1 MKRCWSLINLRI
13 AVTLSFSEKI
23 FPHVNGIGVAVVST
37 LRVGDMSIIFAI
49 EKYAE
54 CQFFINITAYTNLW
68 GANKI
73 EAHFY

>member
-1 MKRCWSLINLRI
+1 MLSSL
-13 AVTLSFSEKI
+13 ATEKI
-23 FPHVNGIGVAVVST
+23 GVVVVST

-49 EKYAE
+49 VKYAE
-54 CQFFINITAYTNLW
+54 YQFFIKITAYTNLW